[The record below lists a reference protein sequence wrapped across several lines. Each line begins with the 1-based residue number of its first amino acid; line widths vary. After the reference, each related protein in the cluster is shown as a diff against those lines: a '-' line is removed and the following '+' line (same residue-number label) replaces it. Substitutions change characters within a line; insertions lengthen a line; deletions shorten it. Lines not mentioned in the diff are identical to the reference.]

1 MTSPPAHARWAV
13 SVIFFVNGAV
23 LASWVSHIPAVKA
36 QHGLA
41 DDRLGL
47 VLLSMA
53 VGAVL
58 ALPLAA
64 WLITRWGSR
73 RITSVSAVGF
83 CLALPFPVV
92 APTTGL
98 VAVALGLLG
107 ALNAL
112 LDVSMNA
119 QAVAVED
126 RYQRPIMSTF
136 HALFSVGGVAGALLA
151 SVSMAGGLGSAWH
164 VALVSAASIAVLAA
178 ALRCLLP
185 STGPAASPGPVFV
198 WPPAALLSLGLLT
211 FCGLLVEG
219 AMGDWSAV
227 YLRDALGTNA
237 SLAAAGFAA
246 FSVTMAAGR
255 FSGSYFADRLGPH
268 ALLRRSGALAASGLA
283 AALLLA
289 NPWAALVGF
298 GFVGLGL
305 ANVIPILFSSA
316 GRIGGVPAGTAL
328 AAVATTGYGG
338 YLVGPPLIGF
348 AAGLT
353 GLPTALGIV
362 AVCCGVIAV
371 GADALAVSNAPSRQR
386 GGRGGASKLPTG
398 TPSAA
403 EQ

>member
-1 MTSPPAHARWAV
+1 MTSLPAQARWAV

-41 DDRLGL
+41 DNRLGL
-47 VLLSMA
+47 VLLSMS

-64 WLITRWGSR
+64 WLIARWGSR
-73 RITSVSAVGF
+73 RITSVAAVGF
-83 CLALPFPVV
+83 CLTLPCPVV

-126 RYQRPIMSTF
+126 RYQRPTMSTF

-151 SVSMAGGLGSAWH
+151 AVSMAGGLGSAWH
-164 VALVSAASIAVLAA
+164 MALVSAASIAVLAA
-178 ALRCLLP
+178 ALRWLLP
-185 STGPAASPGPVFV
+185 STGPAAPTGPVFV

-219 AMGDWSAV
+219 AIGDWSAV
-227 YLRDALGTNA
+227 YLRDALGTTA

-255 FSGSYFADRLGPH
+255 FSGSYLADRLGPH
-268 ALLRRSGALAASGLA
+268 ALLRWSGALARRRPPCTDGRAGRGRPRACPNHHVSLDVMAHGRLA
-283 AALLLA
+283 AALRRA
-289 NPWAALVGF
+289 
-298 GFVGLGL
+298 
-305 ANVIPILFSSA
+305 
-316 GRIGGVPAGTAL
+316 
-328 AAVATTGYGG
+328 
-338 YLVGPPLIGF
+338 
-348 AAGLT
+348 
-353 GLPTALGIV
+353 
-362 AVCCGVIAV
+362 
-371 GADALAVSNAPSRQR
+371 
-386 GGRGGASKLPTG
+386 
-398 TPSAA
+398 
-403 EQ
+403 